1 MGTLPLPLLL
11 NLLSILIDSGEGRGV
26 AVYGGGR
33 PGGREKTDPYMRCYG
48 LDVIKEKA
56 CFKEVDKELAPLLP
70 WWAWLLIGIAAVALT
85 LGLCWLCC
93 WLTRSWLPYCRGG
106 HGC

>member
-1 MGTLPLPLLL
+1 MKTLVLLL

-48 LDVIKEKA
+48 LDVIKEKE
-56 CFKEVDKELAPLLP
+56 CFKEVDEEQAGPLGFLP
-70 WWAWLLIGIAAVALT
+70 WWAWLLIGIGGFTLTVAL
-85 LGLCWLCC
+85 CW
-93 WLTRSWLPYCRGG
+93 
-106 HGC
+106 